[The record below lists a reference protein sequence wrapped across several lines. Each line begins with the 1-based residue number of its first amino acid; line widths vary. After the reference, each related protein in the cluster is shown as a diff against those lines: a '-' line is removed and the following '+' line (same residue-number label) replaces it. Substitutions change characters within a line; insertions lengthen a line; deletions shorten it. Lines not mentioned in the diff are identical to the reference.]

1 MHTFDYFTYIPLKM
15 THTVQHVYTLHSS
28 NVNNAFRTI
37 HKCTKHFKDIP
48 GCLDVAQEIK
58 KQIEEFKPFIPLIQG
73 LRNQGMRN
81 RHWEQVCV
89 VCVRACMLALC
100 AYSCLCLRAFVCAY
114 VRLNVHCLLQTFPCY
129 SYQRR

>member
-1 MHTFDYFTYIPLKM
+1 MKSDIEI
-15 THTVQHVYTLHSS
+15 VYSLHSA

-81 RHWEQVCV
+81 RHWEKV
-89 VCVRACMLALC
+89 
-100 AYSCLCLRAFVCAY
+100 
-114 VRLNVHCLLQTFPCY
+114 
-129 SYQRR
+129 